1 MHVKLKSIVSVGIII
16 LIVAVAISVFAY
28 RNMNYDF
35 FNENFLE
42 KRGVKLGF
50 IENIATL
57 DDGSEFYYLEGPNN
71 GPKLLLLHG
80 QQVSSYDYAKV
91 LPGLSK
97 EFHVFALDYYGHGHS
112 SKNPDKYNAVIIG
125 DNIGWFLKNIIKEKA
140 YIAGHS
146 SGALLA
152 AYVSAREPDLVI
164 ATVLEDGPF
173 FSTLPGRA
181 EKTISWLG
189 FKNMHDYLNQNETDS
204 FMEYSLENDYM
215 QEVFN
220 AKNPQAWNMLVKN
233 PALNYLNRHPGRI
246 PKIWFYPPE
255 LGINS
260 IYAMNA
266 NMQDGT
272 SHYDLR
278 FGVTFYDFSWFEG
291 FELEEILKNIKSP
304 TIVMHVAP
312 NEITAPG
319 YYDQNG
325 ILLAAMDETDA
336 QKVVDLITN
345 SKYIGGFK
353 SNHDIHADLPD
364 EYIEV
369 LLDLK
374 NQIESNSHPETD

>member
-220 AKNPQAWNMLVKN
+220 EKNPQAWNMLVKN